1 MPVLYVRHAPDGD
14 RPDMTEFV
22 RLTALKLLDALFHL
36 AHIVVI
42 LFSALGWLYPP
53 ARPAHLCLQGLILF
67 SWFGLGIKK
76 GWTYCFLTDL
86 HWRVK
91 RLLHQPDPGESYVKF
106 LADRIA
112 GRAVDQELLWKVTV
126 GVFFTT
132 TILSALLEWRS
143 RL

>member
-1 MPVLYVRHAPDGD
+1 MPASVRRA
-14 RPDMTEFV
+14 V
-22 RLTALKLLDALFHL
+22 LKLLDALFHL
-36 AHIVVI
+36 AHVVVI

-91 RLLHQPDPGESYVKF
+91 RLLQQPDPGDSYVK
-106 LADRIA
+106 LLVDRIA
-112 GRAVDQELLWKVTV
+112 GREVDQELLWKATV
-126 GVFFTT
+126 GVFFATT
-132 TILSALLEWRS
+132 ALSALLELHS

>member
-1 MPVLYVRHAPDGD
+1 MTASVRSAG
-14 RPDMTEFV
+14 
-22 RLTALKLLDALFHL
+22 LKLLDVLFHL
-36 AHIVVI
+36 AHVVVI
-42 LFSALGWLYPP
+42 VFSALGWLYPP

-91 RLLHQPDPGESYVKF
+91 RRLRQPDPGDSYVKL

-112 GRAVDQELLWKVTV
+112 GRALDQELLWKATV
-126 GVFFTT
+126 GVFFATT
-132 TILSALLEWRS
+132 VLSALLELRS

>member
-1 MPVLYVRHAPDGD
+1 VNAA
-14 RPDMTEFV
+14 V
-22 RLTALKLLDALFHL
+22 RLVFLHLLDMLFHI
-36 AHIVVI
+36 AHVGVI

-53 ARPAHLCLQGLILF
+53 ARLAHLGLQGLILF
-67 SWFGLGIKK
+67 SWFGLGIRK

-91 RLLHQPDPGESYVKF
+91 RRLHQPDPGESYVKL

-112 GRAVDQELLWKVTV
+112 GHAVDQELLWKVTV
-126 GVFFTT
+126 GVFFSTT
-132 TILSALLEWRS
+132 ALSALLELRG

>member
-1 MPVLYVRHAPDGD
+1 MTASVRSAG
-14 RPDMTEFV
+14 
-22 RLTALKLLDALFHL
+22 LKLLDVLFHL
-36 AHIVVI
+36 AHVVVI
-42 LFSALGWLYPP
+42 VFSALGWLYPP

-91 RLLHQPDPGESYVKF
+91 RRLRQPDPGDSYVKL

-112 GRAVDQELLWKVTV
+112 GRALDQELLWKATV
-126 GVFFTT
+126 GVFFATT
-132 TILSALLEWRS
+132 VLSALLELHS

>member
-1 MPVLYVRHAPDGD
+1 
-14 RPDMTEFV
+14 MTDFV

>member
-1 MPVLYVRHAPDGD
+1 MAVSLPVPV
-14 RPDMTEFV
+14 
-22 RLTALKLLDALFHL
+22 LKLLDVLFHL

-67 SWFGLGIKK
+67 SWFGLGSSR

-91 RLLHQPDPGESYVKF
+91 RELRQPDPGDSYVKL
-106 LADRIA
+106 LADRIT
-112 GRAVDQELLWKVTV
+112 GRDVNPDLLWKATV
-126 GVFFTT
+126 GVFFVS
-132 TILSALLEWRS
+132 TILSALLELRS

>member
-1 MPVLYVRHAPDGD
+1 MADSVRIA
-14 RPDMTEFV
+14 
-22 RLTALKLLDALFHL
+22 ALKLLDVLFHI
-36 AHIVVI
+36 AHVIVI

-53 ARPAHLCLQGLILF
+53 ARPVHLCLQGLILF

-91 RLLHQPDPGESYVKF
+91 RGLHQLDPGESYVKL

-112 GRAVDQELLWKVTV
+112 GRAVDQELLWKATV
-126 GVFFTT
+126 GVFFATT
-132 TILSALLEWRS
+132 ALSALLEWHS

>member
-1 MPVLYVRHAPDGD
+1 MPASVRIA
-14 RPDMTEFV
+14 V
-22 RLTALKLLDALFHL
+22 LKLLDVLFHL

-67 SWFGLGIKK
+67 SWFGLGFSK

-91 RLLHQPDPGESYVKF
+91 RLLQQPDPGDSYVKL
-106 LADRIA
+106 LADRIL
-112 GRAVDQELLWKVTV
+112 GRDVDPQLVWKATV
-126 GVFFTT
+126 GAFFATT
-132 TILSALLEWRS
+132 LLSALLELRS

>member
-1 MPVLYVRHAPDGD
+1 MSASVRFA
-14 RPDMTEFV
+14 
-22 RLTALKLLDALFHL
+22 ALKLLDVLFHL

-67 SWFGLGIKK
+67 SWFGLGIRK

-91 RLLHQPDPGESYVKF
+91 RLLHQPAPGDSYVKW

-112 GRAVDQELLWKVTV
+112 GREVDKELLWRATV
-126 GVFFTT
+126 GVFFATT
-132 TILSALLEWRS
+132 ALSALLELRS
-143 RL
+143 WL

>member
-1 MPVLYVRHAPDGD
+1 MPAYVHR
-14 RPDMTEFV
+14 
-22 RLTALKLLDALFHL
+22 KLLKVVDVLFHF

-42 LFSALGWLYPP
+42 LFSALGWMYPP

-67 SWFGLGIKK
+67 SWFGLGIRK

-91 RLLHQPDPGESYVKF
+91 RLLHQPDPGDSYVKW

-112 GRAVDQELLWKVTV
+112 GREVNQELLWRATV
-126 GVFFTT
+126 GVFFATT
-132 TILSALLEWRS
+132 ALSALLELQSW
-143 RL
+143 L

>member
-1 MPVLYVRHAPDGD
+1 
-14 RPDMTEFV
+14 MTV
-22 RLTALKLLDALFHL
+22 SIRTAALKLLDALFHL
-36 AHIVVI
+36 AHVVVI

-53 ARPAHLCLQGLILF
+53 ARPVHLCLQGLILF

-91 RLLHQPDPGESYVKF
+91 RALHQPNPGESYVKW

-112 GRAVDQELLWKVTV
+112 GRAVDQDLLWKATV
-126 GVFFTT
+126 GVFFATT
-132 TILSALLEWRS
+132 ALSALLELRS

>member
-1 MPVLYVRHAPDGD
+1 MRIL
-14 RPDMTEFV
+14 F
-22 RLTALKLLDALFHL
+22 LKLLDALFHL
-36 AHIVVI
+36 AHIAVI

-53 ARPAHLCLQGLILF
+53 ARPAHLCLQALILF

-91 RLLHQPDPGESYVKF
+91 LLLHQPDPGDSYVKL

-112 GRAVDQELLWKVTV
+112 GRDVDPQLLWKATV
-126 GVFFTT
+126 GVFFAT
-132 TILSALLEWRS
+132 TILSALLEFRS
-143 RL
+143 RI

>member
-1 MPVLYVRHAPDGD
+1 MAA
-14 RPDMTEFV
+14 FV
-22 RLTALKLLDALFHL
+22 RLAVLKLLDALFHL

-67 SWFGLGIKK
+67 SWFGLGIRK

-91 RLLHQPDPGESYVKF
+91 RRLGQPDPGESYVKL
-106 LADRIA
+106 LADRMA
-112 GRAVDQELLWKVTV
+112 GRAVDQELLWKATV
-126 GVFFTT
+126 GVFFATT
-132 TILSALLEWRS
+132 VLSALLELRS

>member
-1 MPVLYVRHAPDGD
+1 
-14 RPDMTEFV
+14 MTEFV

>member
-1 MPVLYVRHAPDGD
+1 
-14 RPDMTEFV
+14 MTEFV

-91 RLLHQPDPGESYVKF
+91 RLLNQPDPGESYVKF

-132 TILSALLEWRS
+132 TILSALLEWCS

>member
-1 MPVLYVRHAPDGD
+1 MADAL
-14 RPDMTEFV
+14 
-22 RLTALKLLDALFHL
+22 RLAYLKLLDGLFHL
-36 AHIVVI
+36 AHVVVI

-91 RLLHQPDPGESYVKF
+91 RLLRQPDPGESYVKL

-112 GRAVDQELLWKVTV
+112 GRSVDQQLLWKATV
-126 GVFFTT
+126 GVFFAT
-132 TILSALLEWRS
+132 TIISALLELRS
-143 RL
+143 RM

>member
-1 MPVLYVRHAPDGD
+1 MTASVRIA
-14 RPDMTEFV
+14 
-22 RLTALKLLDALFHL
+22 ALNLLDALFHL
-36 AHIVVI
+36 AHVVVI

-91 RLLHQPDPGESYVKF
+91 RGLHQPDPGESYVKW

-112 GRAVDQELLWKVTV
+112 GRAVDQELLWKATV

-132 TILSALLEWRS
+132 TILSALLEWHS

>member
-1 MPVLYVRHAPDGD
+1 MADGVRIA
-14 RPDMTEFV
+14 F
-22 RLTALKLLDALFHL
+22 LKLLDGLFHV
-36 AHIVVI
+36 AHVLVI

-91 RLLHQPDPGESYVKF
+91 RLLHQPDPGESYVKL

-112 GRAVDQELLWKVTV
+112 GRNVDPQLLWKATV
-126 GVFFTT
+126 GVFFAT
-132 TILSALLEWRS
+132 TIISALLEWRS

>member
-1 MPVLYVRHAPDGD
+1 MSAS
-14 RPDMTEFV
+14 V
-22 RLTALKLLDALFHL
+22 RLTALKLLDSLFHL

-67 SWFGLGIKK
+67 SWFGLGISK

-91 RLLHQPDPGESYVKF
+91 QALHQPDPGDSYVKL

-112 GRAVDQELLWKVTV
+112 GREVDQELLWKATV
-126 GVFFTT
+126 GVFFATT
-132 TILSALLEWRS
+132 ALSALLELRS

>member
-1 MPVLYVRHAPDGD
+1 MRHPPEGGD
-14 RPDMTEFV
+14 QHVGASLRIAV
-22 RLTALKLLDALFHL
+22 LKLLDTLFHL

-42 LFSALGWLYPP
+42 LFSAFGWLYPP
-53 ARPAHLCLQGLILF
+53 ARLAHLCLQGLILF

-91 RLLHQPDPGESYVKF
+91 QCLRQPDPGDSYVK
-106 LADRIA
+106 LMADKIA
-112 GRAVDQELLWKVTV
+112 GRDVDPRLLWKTTV
-126 GVFFTT
+126 GVFFATT
-132 TILSALLEWRS
+132 ALSALLELQS

>member
-1 MPVLYVRHAPDGD
+1 MADTVHLAV
-14 RPDMTEFV
+14 
-22 RLTALKLLDALFHL
+22 LKLLDVLFHL
-36 AHIVVI
+36 AHIAVI

-67 SWFGLGIKK
+67 SWFGLGIGK

-91 RLLHQPDPGESYVKF
+91 QALHQPDPGDSYVKL

-112 GRAVDQELLWKVTV
+112 GREVDQELLWKATV
-126 GVFFTT
+126 GVFFATT
-132 TILSALLEWRS
+132 ALSVLLELRS

>member
-1 MPVLYVRHAPDGD
+1 MPASVRRA
-14 RPDMTEFV
+14 V
-22 RLTALKLLDALFHL
+22 LKLLDALFHL
-36 AHIVVI
+36 AHVIVI

-91 RLLHQPDPGESYVKF
+91 RLLQQPDPGDSYVKL

-112 GRAVDQELLWKVTV
+112 GREVDQELLWKATV
-126 GVFFTT
+126 GVFFATT
-132 TILSALLEWRS
+132 VLSALLELHS

>member
-1 MPVLYVRHAPDGD
+1 MADVL
-14 RPDMTEFV
+14 
-22 RLTALKLLDALFHL
+22 RLTALKLLDVLFHL

-53 ARPAHLCLQGLILF
+53 ARPAQLCLQGLILF
-67 SWFGLGIKK
+67 SWFGLGIRK

-91 RLLHQPDPGESYVKF
+91 RALHQPDPGESYVKL

-112 GRAVDQELLWKVTV
+112 GREVDQQLLWKATV
-126 GVFFTT
+126 AVFFATT
-132 TILSALLEWRS
+132 VLSALLELRS

>member
-1 MPVLYVRHAPDGD
+1 MAAS
-14 RPDMTEFV
+14 V
-22 RLTALKLLDALFHL
+22 RLALLQLLDGLFHL

-67 SWFGLGIKK
+67 SWFGLGFKK

-91 RLLHQPDPGESYVKF
+91 RLLQQPDPGESYVKL
-106 LADRIA
+106 LADRMA
-112 GRAVDQELLWKVTV
+112 GREVDQELLWKATV
-126 GVFFTT
+126 GVFFAT

>member
-1 MPVLYVRHAPDGD
+1 MTASVRSAG
-14 RPDMTEFV
+14 
-22 RLTALKLLDALFHL
+22 LKLLDALFHL
-36 AHIVVI
+36 AHLVVI

-91 RLLHQPDPGESYVKF
+91 RRLHQPDPGDSYVKL

-112 GRAVDQELLWKVTV
+112 GRDIDQGLLWKATV
-126 GVFFTT
+126 GVFFATT
-132 TILSALLEWRS
+132 VLSALLELRS

>member
-1 MPVLYVRHAPDGD
+1 
-14 RPDMTEFV
+14 MTEFV

-91 RLLHQPDPGESYVKF
+91 RLLQQPDPGDSYVKL

-112 GRAVDQELLWKVTV
+112 GREVDQELLWKATV
-126 GVFFTT
+126 GVFFATT
-132 TILSALLEWRS
+132 VLSALLELHS

>member
-1 MPVLYVRHAPDGD
+1 M
-14 RPDMTEFV
+14 
-22 RLTALKLLDALFHL
+22 ALKLLDVLFHL
-36 AHIVVI
+36 AHVVVI

-112 GRAVDQELLWKVTV
+112 GRAVNEELLWKATV
-126 GVFFTT
+126 GVFFAT
-132 TILSALLEWRS
+132 TILSALLELRS

>member
-1 MPVLYVRHAPDGD
+1 MADYI
-14 RPDMTEFV
+14 
-22 RLTALKLLDALFHL
+22 RLAVLKLLDVLFHL

-67 SWFGLGIKK
+67 SWFGLGIRK

-91 RLLHQPDPGESYVKF
+91 RGLHQPDPGESYVKL

-112 GRAVDQELLWKVTV
+112 GREVDQELLWKVTV
-126 GVFFTT
+126 GIFFTT
-132 TILSALLEWRS
+132 TVLSALLELRS

>member
-1 MPVLYVRHAPDGD
+1 MAASI
-14 RPDMTEFV
+14 
-22 RLTALKLLDALFHL
+22 RLAFLKLLDVLFHL
-36 AHIVVI
+36 AHVIVI

-67 SWFGLGIKK
+67 SWFVLGIKK

-91 RLLHQPDPGESYVKF
+91 RLLHQPDPGESYVKL

-112 GRAVDQELLWKVTV
+112 GRDVNPQLLWKATV
-126 GVFFTT
+126 GVFFVT
-132 TILSALLEWRS
+132 TILSALLELRS

>member
-1 MPVLYVRHAPDGD
+1 
-14 RPDMTEFV
+14 MTTSLRIV
-22 RLTALKLLDALFHL
+22 VLKLLDALFHL
-36 AHIVVI
+36 AHIIVI

-53 ARPAHLCLQGLILF
+53 VRPAHLCLQGLILF
-67 SWFGLGIKK
+67 SWFGLGISK

-91 RLLHQPDPGESYVKF
+91 RLLHQPDPGESYVKW
-106 LADRIA
+106 LVDRIA
-112 GRAVDQELLWKVTV
+112 GRELDQKLLWKATV

>member
-1 MPVLYVRHAPDGD
+1 MPASL
-14 RPDMTEFV
+14 
-22 RLTALKLLDALFHL
+22 RLALLKLLDVLFHL
-36 AHIVVI
+36 AHIAVI

-67 SWFGLGIKK
+67 SWFGLGIRK

-91 RLLHQPDPGESYVKF
+91 QALHQPAPGESYMKW
-106 LADRIA
+106 LADRVA
-112 GRAVDQELLWKVTV
+112 GRAVNQELLWKTTV
-126 GVFFTT
+126 GVFFATT
-132 TILSALLEWRS
+132 ALSALLELRS

>member
-1 MPVLYVRHAPDGD
+1 MADA
-14 RPDMTEFV
+14 V
-22 RLTALKLLDALFHL
+22 RLAFLKLLDRLFHL
-36 AHIVVI
+36 SHVLVI

-67 SWFGLGIKK
+67 SWFGLGTWK

-91 RLLHQPDPGESYVKF
+91 RLLHQPDPGESYVKL

-112 GRAVDQELLWKVTV
+112 GRDVDEQLLWRVTV
-126 GVFFTT
+126 GVFFAT

-143 RL
+143 RM

>member
-1 MPVLYVRHAPDGD
+1 
-14 RPDMTEFV
+14 MTDFV

-91 RLLHQPDPGESYVKF
+91 RLLHQPHPGQSYVKF

>member
-1 MPVLYVRHAPDGD
+1 MADS
-14 RPDMTEFV
+14 V
-22 RLTALKLLDALFHL
+22 RLMALKLLDVLFHL
-36 AHIVVI
+36 AHVVVI

-112 GRAVDQELLWKVTV
+112 GRAVNEELLWKATV
-126 GVFFTT
+126 GVFFAT
-132 TILSALLEWRS
+132 TILSALLELRS